1 MDFRTKL
8 QAAQQNNRSQLCIGL
23 DIVFADSP
31 LPMLVQDEPM
41 LPFAREII
49 EATHDLV
56 CAYKINP
63 AYYLAEGAAGMVALE
78 RIVRL
83 VPSHIPLIWDAK
95 YAENSAVAASYA
107 RGAFE
112 QYHADAVTLS
122 GNLRPETLQHYLRY
136 REQAIFLWNDDLSPA
151 LSFSDS
157 MGIALDAVRW
167 PRLSPVIMG
176 TRDVLIFVETAN
188 HPNTGHDALLGM
200 FKHAGDG
207 LKPIV
212 SVSRPILYAS
222 KRIDYVDVARAAA
235 QKMRAA
241 IND

>member
-8 QAAQQNNRSQLCIGL
+8 KAAQESNQSQLCLGL
-23 DIVFADSP
+23 DLVFVDSP

-41 LPFAREII
+41 LPFARAMI

-83 VPSHIPLIWDAK
+83 VPSHIPLIWDGK
-95 YAENSAVAASYA
+95 YAENNAIAASYA

-112 QYHADAVTLS
+112 QFHASAVTLS
-122 GNLRPETLQHYLRY
+122 GNPRPEALQHYLRY
-136 REQAIFLWNDDLSPA
+136 CDRTVFIWNDDAST
-151 LSFSDS
+151 SMNFSDS
-157 MGIALDAVRW
+157 MGIGLDAARW
-167 PRLSPVIMG
+167 SRLAPALMG
-176 TRDVLIFVETAN
+176 TQDVLVFVETAN
-188 HPNTGHDALLGM
+188 HPTQDDALFGL
-200 FKHAGDG
+200 FRLINAG

-222 KRIDYVDVARAAA
+222 KRIDYADVARANA
-235 QKMRAA
+235 QKLRDLMRY
-241 IND
+241 